1 MSAKLALALDLLF
14 HILNFGRIYRT
25 PKTHC
30 EVLPLVGC
38 FPQWATFV
46 SFGNRWMY
54 KRLSIEEH
62 ERKITQIKNPYSLCF
77 IKFWKVFIHLIYLK
91 LVLWLLMM
99 IWKVK
104 QHISLGFTP
113 IQFPDQNSYNLPI
126 VLCKETTVLPSQI
139 PCFEYLNKTVRE
151 LFLETLELVWNLGG
165 DITCWSVFPLC
176 SLSPVFSQGAFRM
189 IFASIMA
196 PFSSKYGEINYYTR
210 LILLGC

>member
-1 MSAKLALALDLLF
+1 MF
-14 HILNFGRIYRT
+14 GLNVT
-25 PKTHC
+25 
-30 EVLPLVGC
+30 
-38 FPQWATFV
+38 
-46 SFGNRWMY
+46 
-54 KRLSIEEH
+54 EED
-62 ERKITQIKNPYSLCF
+62 ERKITQTKNPYSLCF
-77 IKFWKVFIHLIYLK
+77 IKFYKVFIHLIYLK

-104 QHISLGFTP
+104 QPISLVFTP